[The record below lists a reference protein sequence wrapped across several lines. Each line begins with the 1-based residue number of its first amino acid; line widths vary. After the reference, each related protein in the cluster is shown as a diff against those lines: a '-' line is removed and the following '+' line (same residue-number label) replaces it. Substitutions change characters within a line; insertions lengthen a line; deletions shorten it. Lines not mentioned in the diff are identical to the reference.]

1 MALRAVWEPTIE
13 TNQRP
18 LVRSS
23 RAKAS
28 AVALKPPALMVNS
41 SSGSMAGVASMVRL
55 LSVWVGCGA
64 RGAGSHGRPP
74 AFSGGRAGAA
84 TSGPAP

>member
-18 LVRSS
+18 SVSSS

-28 AVALKPPALMVNS
+28 AVAEKPPGAN
-41 SSGSMAGVASMVRL
+41 GVQNLPRTRYGVFG
-55 LSVWVGCGA
+55 VYGVG
-64 RGAGSHGRPP
+64 REHGKSP
-74 AFSGGRAGAA
+74 FGVL
-84 TSGPAP
+84 